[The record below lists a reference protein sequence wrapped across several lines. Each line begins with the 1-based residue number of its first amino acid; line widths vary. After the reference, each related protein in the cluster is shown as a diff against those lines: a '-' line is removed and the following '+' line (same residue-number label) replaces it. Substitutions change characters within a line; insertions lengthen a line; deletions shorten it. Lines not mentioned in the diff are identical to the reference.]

1 MKEGLL
7 TCAKYCVTT
16 KTNCANLKCR
26 FWIQY
31 PQEHNCSL
39 VSIYV
44 NGRMTL
50 RQVGERLGISF
61 ARVKQIESKALSRLK
76 NNPLA
81 ASLFF

>member
-1 MKEGLL
+1 MKDRLL
-7 TCAKYCVTT
+7 TCAKHCMDTDT
-16 KTNCANLKCR
+16 HCASLKCR
-26 FWIQY
+26 FWINY
-31 PQEHNCSL
+31 EKEHNCSL

-61 ARVKQIESKALSRLK
+61 ARVKQIEARALERLK
-76 NNPLA
+76 NNPIA